1 MMTKRDRKYVALL
14 ILALGLAVAAEMAA
28 PEQVDWT
35 LSFENDDKRPYGSLV
50 LYDLLDD
57 LFPGASVDAVNVPP
71 YLVLRDTSRTDANY
85 LFVTETFAPDA
96 VETEKLL
103 AFAARGN
110 TVFVAAYAFEG
121 AFADT
126 LRLATDR
133 ARTNWPK
140 SFLDVSDDSVGIN
153 LVNPALR
160 APEDVYFDEGLAD
173 DYFAR
178 FDTLHATVLGLNSRE
193 HVNYLRVEVG
203 EGAFYLSTVP
213 VAFTNYFAL
222 YRNNADYLY
231 RALSYLPVQDVLW
244 DEYYKPN
251 RVEASTPLRF
261 VLRDPSLKWAYWT
274 LIALVVLFILFEAK
288 RRQRVIPIIAPLE
301 NTTVEFV
308 ETVGRLYHQHADHAN
323 LAEKKITYFL
333 EYVRH
338 HLGLPTHTLDEDFLA
353 RAAERSGVPAD
364 AVRAVFQDVSRIQ
377 GQAKLSEA
385 DLRRLNDRIEN
396 FYRLSKR

>member
-1 MMTKRDRKYVALL
+1 MTNRDRTYVAVL
-14 ILALGLAVAAEMAA
+14 ILALGLAVVAEIAA
-28 PEQVDWT
+28 PEEIDWT
-35 LSFENDDKRPYGSLV
+35 LSFQNDDKRPYGSLI

-57 LFPGASVDAVNVPP
+57 LFPGVSVDAVNLPP
-71 YLVLRDTSRTDANY
+71 YLVLRDTARVGVTY
-85 LFVTETFAPDA
+85 FFVTETFAPDP

-126 LRLATDR
+126 LRIETDG
-133 ARTNWPK
+133 ALTPWSP
-140 SFLDVSDDSVGIN
+140 SFFDVSDDSVGLN
-153 LVNPALR
+153 LVNPALH
-160 APEDVYFDEGLAD
+160 ASEDFYFDEGLAD

-178 FDTLHATVLGLNSRE
+178 FDTLRTTALGLNSTGG
-193 HVNYLRVEVG
+193 VNYLRVEVG
-203 EGAFYLSTVP
+203 AGAFYLSATP

-231 RALSYLPVQDVLW
+231 RTLSYLPAHDVLW
-244 DEYYKPN
+244 DEYYKPQ

-261 VLRDPSLKWAYWT
+261 ILRDPALRWAYGT
-274 LIALVVLFILFEAK
+274 LLVLLALFILFEAK
-288 RRQRVIPIIAPLE
+288 RRQRVIPIIAPRK

-323 LAEKKITYFL
+323 LAEKKIAYFL
-333 EYVRH
+333 DYVRQ
-338 HLGLPTHTLDEDFLA
+338 HLGLPTHTLDEAFLA
-353 RAAERSGVPAD
+353 RVVERSGVPAD
-364 AVRAVFQDVSRIQ
+364 AACAVFEEAGRTR
-377 GQAKLSEA
+377 GQATLSEA
-385 DLRRLNDRIEN
+385 DLRRLNDRIET

>member
-1 MMTKRDRKYVALL
+1 MMTKRDRKYVAFL

-28 PEQVDWT
+28 PEEVDWT
-35 LSFENDDKRPYGSLV
+35 LSFENNDKRPYGSFV

-57 LFPGASVDAVNVPP
+57 LFPGVSVDAVNVPP
-71 YLVLRDTSRTDANY
+71 YLVLRDTSRTDVNY
-85 LFVTETFAPDA
+85 LFVTENFAPDA

-103 AFAARGN
+103 AFVARGN
-110 TVFVAAYAFEG
+110 TVFVAAYAFGG
-121 AFADT
+121 AFDDT
-126 LRLATDR
+126 LRLATNR
-133 ARTNWPK
+133 AELNWPQFIL
-140 SFLDVSDDSVGIN
+140 SLSDDSVGIN

-160 APEDVYFDEGLAD
+160 ASEDFYFEEGLAD

-178 FDTLHATVLGLNSRE
+178 FDTLRTTVLGLNNRD

-203 EGAFYLSTVP
+203 QGAFYLSTVP

-244 DEYYKPN
+244 DQYYKPN
-251 RVEASTPLRF
+251 RVEVSTPLRF
-261 VLRDPSLKWAYWT
+261 VLSDPSLKWAYWT

-308 ETVGRLYHQHADHAN
+308 ETIGRLYHQHADHAN
-323 LAEKKITYFL
+323 LAEKKIMYFL

-338 HLGLPTHTLDEDFLA
+338 HLGLPTHALDEDFLA
-353 RAAERSGVPAD
+353 RAVERSGAPAN

-377 GQAKLSEA
+377 GQATLSE
-385 DLRRLNDRIEN
+385 DILRRLNDRIEE